1 MTRTPTT
8 PGATIPAV
16 TSRTPRFGNRPLAMV
31 LAMLAL
37 FAQLWVGQI
46 STAHLGQ
53 MLSQQAS
60 WGDVCTVQ
68 APLHT
73 EDAPDGPQ
81 GHAMG
86 SALSCPVCAVAGAG
100 FTPGSVPA
108 TVARLQAEADYDFAF
123 TSVPARAPRHANM
136 RPPAQA
142 PPTA

>member
-1 MTRTPTT
+1 MSAPC
-8 PGATIPAV
+8 
-16 TSRTPRFGNRPLAMV
+16 RP
-31 LAMLAL
+31 
-37 FAQLWVGQI
+37 
-46 STAHLGQ
+46 
-53 MLSQQAS
+53 
-60 WGDVCTVQ
+60 
-68 APLHT
+68 PLHT

-108 TVARLQAEADYDFAF
+108 VVARLQAEAGYDFAF

>member
-1 MTRTPTT
+1 
-8 PGATIPAV
+8 
-16 TSRTPRFGNRPLAMV
+16 MV

-37 FAQLWVGQI
+37 FAQLWVGQV
-46 STAHLGQ
+46 STSHLGQ
-53 MLSQQAS
+53 MLSQQAL
-60 WGDVCTVQ
+60 WGDVCSVQ
-68 APLHT
+68 STLHT
-73 EDAPDGPQ
+73 DEAPEGPQ

-100 FTPGSVPA
+100 FTPGTIPA
-108 TVARLQAEADYDFAF
+108 VVAHLQGDARYDFAF

>member
-1 MTRTPTT
+1 MPC
-8 PGATIPAV
+8 ATIPAV

-68 APLHT
+68 TSLHT
-73 EDAPDGPQ
+73 DEVPDGPQ

-100 FTPGSVPA
+100 FTPGNVLAVVSQ
-108 TVARLQAEADYDFAF
+108 LQADAGYDFAF
-123 TSVPARAPRHANM
+123 TPVPARAPRHAYA

-142 PPTA
+142 PPAA